1 MIRVLFLTTA
11 AGIGVCIL
19 CLSIAMAIGGSDVV
33 REGGWSLGPHVRV
46 DLDGHHHDADQDED
60 LGGPS
65 TTRDLAW
72 DGSTRLEID
81 APADVSYTQAAGPAK
96 ISVTGP
102 RGAVDKVS
110 VSHGSIDYDADDG
123 PRLQIAV
130 TAPDIESFSLNGAA
144 RLTVKNYD
152 RDQLK
157 LEMDGSSDATVA
169 GKTGNLDLD
178 LSGNGKADL
187 GQLAAGAARVEISGS
202 GSTSLS
208 PRDSADIEIS
218 GSGDVTLYG
227 HPARVRSEVTGSGEV
242 RTESGPAPA
251 PTATPSPAAPSSAV
265 PAASAAPAKPAHTAR
280 QAPAPAKPAPAKP
293 APAKPAPAKP
303 ATSAAS
309 PAAKTAT

>member
-19 CLSIAMAIGGSDVV
+19 CLSIAMAIGGSDIV
-33 REGGWSLGPHVRV
+33 RDGGWRVGPHVHV
-46 DLDGHHHDADQDED
+46 DLDGHHHDRDDDED
-60 LGGPS
+60 LGGPT

-81 APADVSYTQAAGPAK
+81 APADVTYTQGTGPAK
-96 ISVTGP
+96 VSVTGP
-102 RGAVDKVS
+102 RGAVDRVS
-110 VSHGSIDYDADDG
+110 VAHGSIDYDADDG
-123 PRLQIAV
+123 PRLQIAI
-130 TAPDIESFSLNGAA
+130 TAPDIESFNLDGDA

-152 RDQLK
+152 HDALK
-157 LEMDGSSDATVA
+157 LEMDGSSDVTVA
-169 GKTGNLDLD
+169 GKAQNVDVD
-178 LSGNGKADL
+178 LSGSGKADL
-187 GQLAAGAARVEISGS
+187 GQLAAQAARVEISGS
-202 GSTSLS
+202 GSASLS

-251 PTATPSPAAPSSAV
+251 PTPATAAAS
-265 PAASAAPAKPAHTAR
+265 PAASAAPAKPTHAAK
-280 QAPAPAKPAPAKP
+280 QAPPSAKPT
-293 APAKPAPAKP
+293 PAKP
-303 ATSAAS
+303 ATPAAS